1 MSNSTT
7 RIADL
12 PENIK
17 FETREIQQN
26 MQPNHV
32 AIPPPQDT
40 QMRNQFIPTK
50 EQQEMMIPTQPHT
63 LPSRD
68 IPMDQNT
75 YQQDPSVKPN
85 YIPPSNIQDDYLQKY
100 QEFANDHFPNYNKL
114 KHRESLMDSIF
125 SEIQLPVFVGTLYF
139 IFNLPIFNNFIM
151 KYFSFIDL
159 YYDDGNI
166 NLLGIIIKSS
176 MFGLIFFSLNKTI
189 DYLTI
194 I

>member
-75 YQQDPSVKPN
+75 YQQDPSVNPN

-100 QEFANDHFPNYNKL
+100 QEFANDHCPNYNKL

-151 KYFSFIDL
+151 KYFSFLDL

>member
-85 YIPPSNIQDDYLQKY
+85 YIPPSNIHDDYLEKY
-100 QEFANDHFPNYNKL
+100 QEFANDHFPNYQKL
-114 KHRESLMDSIF
+114 KHRESLFDSIF
-125 SEIQLPVFVGTLYF
+125 SEIQLPVFVSTLYF
-139 IFNLPIFNNFIM
+139 IFNLPIFNSFIM
-151 KYFSFIDL
+151 KYLSFLDL

-176 MFGLIFFSLNKTI
+176 VFGFIFFSLNKTI

>member
-85 YIPPSNIQDDYLQKY
+85 YIPPSNIQDDYLEKY
-100 QEFANDHFPNYNKL
+100 QEFASDHFPNYQKL
-114 KHRESLMDSIF
+114 KHRESLFDSIF
-125 SEIQLPVFVGTLYF
+125 SEIQLPVFVGTLFF
-139 IFNLPIFNNFIM
+139 IFNLPIFNSFIM
-151 KYFSFIDL
+151 KYFSFLHL

-176 MFGLIFFSLNKTI
+176 VFSFIFFSLNKTI

>member
-151 KYFSFIDL
+151 KYFSFLDL

>member
-17 FETREIQQN
+17 FETREIPQN
-26 MQPNHV
+26 MQPNQV

-40 QMRNQFIPTK
+40 QMKNQFIPTK

-75 YQQDPSVKPN
+75 YQQDPSIQPN
-85 YIPPSNIQDDYLQKY
+85 YIPPSNIQDDYLLKY
-100 QEFANDHFPNYNKL
+100 QEYANDHFPNYDKL

-125 SEIQLPVFVGTLYF
+125 SEIQLPVFVSTLFF

-151 KYFSFIDL
+151 KYFSFLDL

-166 NLLGIIIKSS
+166 NLFGIIIKSS

>member
-63 LPSRD
+63 FPSRD
-68 IPMDQNT
+68 IPMDQYKLERHARGVVFWNCHELC
-75 YQQDPSVKPN
+75 QDKRCTFCVPN
-85 YIPPSNIQDDYLQKY
+85 IGRGSGK
-100 QEFANDHFPNYNKL
+100 E
-114 KHRESLMDSIF
+114 
-125 SEIQLPVFVGTLYF
+125 
-139 IFNLPIFNNFIM
+139 
-151 KYFSFIDL
+151 
-159 YYDDGNI
+159 
-166 NLLGIIIKSS
+166 
-176 MFGLIFFSLNKTI
+176 
-189 DYLTI
+189 
-194 I
+194 

>member
-75 YQQDPSVKPN
+75 YQQDPSIKPN

-100 QEFANDHFPNYNKL
+100 QEFANDHFPNYDKL

-125 SEIQLPVFVGTLYF
+125 SEIQLPVFVGTLFF

-151 KYFSFIDL
+151 KYFSFLDL

>member
-85 YIPPSNIQDDYLQKY
+85 YIPPSNIQDDYFNRLQYKKIV
-100 QEFANDHFPNYNKL
+100 KL
-114 KHRESLMDSIF
+114 QTYIKENIHHDVIIHGSTENRVAHNLMVS
-125 SEIQLPVFVGTLYF
+125 
-139 IFNLPIFNNFIM
+139 LPI
-151 KYFSFIDL
+151 SCQDHDL
-159 YYDDGNI
+159 
-166 NLLGIIIKSS
+166 LLLK
-176 MFGLIFFSLNKTI
+176 NQ
-189 DYLTI
+189 
-194 I
+194 